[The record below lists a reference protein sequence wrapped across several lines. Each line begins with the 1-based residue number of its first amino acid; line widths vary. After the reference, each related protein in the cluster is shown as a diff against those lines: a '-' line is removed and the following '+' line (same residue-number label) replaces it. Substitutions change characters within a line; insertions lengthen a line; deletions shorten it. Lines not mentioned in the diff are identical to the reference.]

1 MNHDNT
7 YTVRGMRCAN
17 FLIDKG
23 FHICHLDRDINNRAY
38 NIYVF
43 KIEDGFSDAMKDF
56 NAMLKG

>member
-7 YTVRGMRCAN
+7 YTIRGMRCAN
-17 FLIDKG
+17 FLIKKG

-43 KIEDGFSDAMKDF
+43 KIEDGFSTAMSEF
-56 NAMLKG
+56 NMTLKG

>member
-1 MNHDNT
+1 MNQNNT
-7 YTVRGMRCAN
+7 YTIRGMRCAN
-17 FLIDKG
+17 FLLKRG

-56 NAMLKG
+56 NEMLKG